1 MGVTF
6 PYHGKLPFECSDAL
20 HRQVPCYLKSASM
33 SAVVET
39 VDYVRWQLHLGRSY
53 IDMPSRDPIQFIHI
67 LICLLVFLK
76 RLYIYHILFI
86 LE

>member
-53 IDMPSRDPIQFIHI
+53 IDMPSRDPIPVSYTH
-67 LICLLVFLK
+67 LDVYK
-76 RLYIYHILFI
+76 RQGPHTAV
-86 LE
+86 ERR